1 MLHIALVETHKQVAH
16 KMFNCSE
23 IFRKAWADYRIRR
36 LGVFAAGDENGRQFI
51 RAIFAKAL
59 TDAWAEAKA
68 KAADALRAQ
77 ETEET
82 ARRFVAAQHR
92 SRVAVCAAWTPQQ
105 RSARIA
111 AIRDEL
117 AHLDYA
123 PWGIRV
129 SDERATLND
138 ELAAIE
144 AASAPIPTELAA

>member
-1 MLHIALVETHKQVAH
+1 
-16 KMFNCSE
+16 MFNRSE
-23 IFRKAWADYRIRR
+23 ILRTAWADYRTRR
-36 LGVFAAGDENGRQFI
+36 LGVFAAGDENGRRFI

-59 TDAWAEAKA
+59 TAAWAEAKA
-68 KAADALRAQ
+68 KAADAIRAQ
-77 ETEET
+77 EAEEI

-129 SDERATLND
+129 SDKRATLND